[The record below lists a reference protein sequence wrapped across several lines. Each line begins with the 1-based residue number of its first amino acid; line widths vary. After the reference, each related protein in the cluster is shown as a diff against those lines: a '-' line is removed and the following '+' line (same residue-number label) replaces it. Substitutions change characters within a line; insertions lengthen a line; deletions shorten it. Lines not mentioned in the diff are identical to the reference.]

1 MAISETAS
9 TEHAL
14 DEPHLAHHFD
24 SMEQQNDASLL
35 GMWLF
40 LVTEVMF
47 FGGAFTAYI
56 VYRARNFEA
65 FALASHHLDIVWGT
79 INTCVLLCS
88 SLSMAMAVD
97 AAHARD
103 RKGAYRFLG
112 LTGVLGIAFLVIK
125 AFEYLHKYE
134 TQHMPLFGLP
144 FHFDTSEPHIA
155 AGAQIFFGL
164 YFGLTG
170 LHALHMVIG
179 MAFIALLMFKVN
191 RGRYVD
197 GDYMPVECFGLY
209 WHFVDIVW
217 IFLFPFLYL
226 ISRYES
232 FPGH

>member
-1 MAISETAS
+1 MATIEAESH
-9 TEHAL
+9 EHAH
-14 DEPHLAHHFD
+14 DEPHPAHHFD

-47 FGGAFTAYI
+47 FGGAFTTYI
-56 VYRARNFEA
+56 IYRARNLDA
-65 FALASHHLDIVWGT
+65 FAMASHHLDIVWGT

-97 AAHARD
+97 MAHRRD
-103 RKGAYRFLG
+103 KKGTYRFLG
-112 LTGVLGIAFLVIK
+112 LTAVLGIVFLVVK
-125 AFEYLHKYE
+125 AFEYWHKYE
-134 TQHMPLFGLP
+134 HHHMPLFGLP
-144 FHFDTSEPHIA
+144 FHFGDNPAIEN
-155 AGAQIFFGL
+155 GAQLFFGL

-170 LHALHMVIG
+170 LHAVHMIIG
-179 MAFIALLMFKVN
+179 LGFIALLMSLVN
-191 RGRYVD
+191 RGKYVD
-197 GDYMPVECFGLY
+197 GDYMPIECFGLY

-226 ISRYES
+226 IERYRS